1 MSKKEKRKKDWVKK
15 REKIECYQDKL
26 LSKENVI
33 DRILMTIVQRK
44 VILLTRPKF
53 IDLFFVVIISYKVS
67 DMNTLVDSL

>member
-1 MSKKEKRKKDWVKK
+1 MSKKEKRKKDSVKK
-15 REKIECYQDKL
+15 KKIECYQDKL

-53 IDLFFVVIISYKVS
+53 IDLFFVVIIS
-67 DMNTLVDSL
+67 